1 MNFLLFDLNNMVF
14 AVGKAL
20 GAPTGNSTY
29 DTLRNITAI
38 GSLGIIVLGLMSLR
52 RDGNLGKNVS
62 LKKHYKK
69 ILKMRDDLMNAIK
82 IFEAELADRKKG
94 ISGESTEE
102 QLEKEI
108 IPELKRVLANVNNSD
123 IPDKAQRYLKSL
135 ESARTSWGWNMQEP
149 TEICKLLAELDDR
162 YNRLLD

>member
-1 MNFLLFDLNNMVF
+1 MNFGLPEFNNMIFV
-14 AVGKAL
+14 AGKAL

-29 DTLRNITAI
+29 DTLRNLTFI
-38 GSLGIIVLGLMSLR
+38 GSLAIIVIALTNQ
-52 RDGNLGKNVS
+52 NLHKNVKS
-62 LKKHYKK
+62 KGHYGK
-69 ILKMRDDLMNAIK
+69 IIKLRDDLMKAIK
-82 IFEAELADRKKG
+82 VFEAELADRKKG
-94 ISGESTEE
+94 IPGESTEE

-135 ESARTSWGWNMQEP
+135 ENARTTWGWDMQNP
-149 TEICKLLAELDDR
+149 TKICKLLTELDDR

>member
-1 MNFLLFDLNNMVF
+1 MLKSLLPELNHMIFV
-14 AVGKAL
+14 VGKAL

-29 DTLRNITAI
+29 DTLKNITGIA
-38 GSLGIIVLGLMSLR
+38 SLGIILLALMNPTLH
-52 RDGNLGKNVS
+52 KNVR
-62 LKKHYKK
+62 LKKHYGKVIK
-69 ILKMRDDLMNAIK
+69 LRDDLMKAIK
-82 IFEAELADRKKG
+82 VFEAELADRKKG

-123 IPDKAQRYLKSL
+123 IPEKAQRYLKSL
-135 ESARTSWGWNMQEP
+135 ENARTIWGWDMRNP
-149 TEICKLLAELDDR
+149 SEICKLLTELDDR